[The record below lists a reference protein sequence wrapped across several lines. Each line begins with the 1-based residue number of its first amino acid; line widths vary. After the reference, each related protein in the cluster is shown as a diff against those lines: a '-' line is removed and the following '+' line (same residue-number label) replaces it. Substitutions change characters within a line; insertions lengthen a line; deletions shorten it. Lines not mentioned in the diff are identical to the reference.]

1 MEVTVTDKEE
11 AIERLNKAIIQLS
24 GEAEQTKVQMER
36 VQRLEQELQQ
46 FIQKHGDLSGQT
58 SSITAEDKR
67 HVGGNSLPFMRMEC

>member
-36 VQRLEQELQQ
+36 VQRWSRSFSSLFRSTALVRTDLLH
-46 FIQKHGDLSGQT
+46 HG
-58 SSITAEDKR
+58 
-67 HVGGNSLPFMRMEC
+67 